1 MLTGKGAE
9 SSECTAYAFM
19 VYKGVVLIVLFFAS
33 GATRGTDPWKAKR
46 EAMVQSQLIARG
58 ITNEDVLNAF
68 MRVPRHC
75 FVPDELTALAYT
87 DQPLPIGEGQT
98 ISQPYVVAFM
108 TESLRLRPSSK
119 VLEIGTGSGYQ
130 AAILAEMDVAVFSI
144 EVIFTL
150 LENARK
156 LLAESGYSEVRLKTG
171 DGFQGWA
178 EHAPFD
184 AILVTCSPSAIPA
197 PLKEQL
203 AEGGRMII
211 PLGDQG
217 TVQYLCLLEKRN
229 GRIRQRNVLP
239 VRFVPMVDKQGN
251 PY

>member
-1 MLTGKGAE
+1 
-9 SSECTAYAFM
+9 M
-19 VYKGVVLIVLFFAS
+19 VYKGVVLIVLLFAS
-33 GATRGTDPWKAKR
+33 GAIRGTDPWQAKR
-46 EAMVQSQLIARG
+46 EDMVQSQLIARD
-58 ITNEDVLNAF
+58 ITSKDVLNAF
-68 MRVPRHC
+68 RQVPRHR
-75 FVPDELTALAYT
+75 FVPHELIAWAYA

-108 TESLRLRPSSK
+108 TESLRLHPGSK

-130 AAILAEMDVAVFSI
+130 AAILAEMKASVFSI
-144 EVIFTL
+144 EVIPSL

-156 LLAESGYSEVRLKTG
+156 VLSELGYSDIRLKSG

-184 AILVTCSPSAIPA
+184 AILVTCSPSAIPE

-211 PLGDQG
+211 PVGNPHR
-217 TVQYLCLLEKRN
+217 VQYLVMLEKRN
-229 GRIRQRNVLP
+229 GKIKQRNLLP
-239 VRFVPMVDKQGN
+239 VRFVPMVDKKGK